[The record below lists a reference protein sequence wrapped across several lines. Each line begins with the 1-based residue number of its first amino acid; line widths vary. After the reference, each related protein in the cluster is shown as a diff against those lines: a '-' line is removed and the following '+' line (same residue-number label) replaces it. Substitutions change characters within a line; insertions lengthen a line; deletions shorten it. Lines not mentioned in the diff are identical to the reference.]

1 MRRNVTST
9 CKSMYCYVHLL
20 SALPSGCQC
29 HRTCRFSE
37 MAACNLRTG
46 TYIPLSRARV
56 RADGMRRF
64 VYTVSTAPLQKHKT
78 LMASLHRGLAF
89 SCLNNH
95 HMSVPLQSPAFRLYQ
110 AFHWPATA
118 YGPVQSSLRNHCNIV
133 HFIVG
138 ATGLSV
144 ITNPKDFTY
153 QTRQS
158 LVARDVKFVGS
169 LLFVLPLFSPFN
181 ISSVYESQ
189 DK

>member
-1 MRRNVTST
+1 MCTS
-9 CKSMYCYVHLL
+9 CLHCHLAVNAIGPADFPKWLPVIYVLVHTYPFPVRGFAPMECDALFTL
-20 SALPSGCQC
+20 SQLPLYKQ
-29 HRTCRFSE
+29 
-37 MAACNLRTG
+37 
-46 TYIPLSRARV
+46 
-56 RADGMRRF
+56 
-64 VYTVSTAPLQKHKT
+64 HKT